1 MLSILVGVND
11 SSTVI
16 NNKDVVSIE
25 QYKETYTS
33 LLDQTLKHYPDVL
46 FVLCQPFILPV
57 GKIKKNWEAWYA
69 DISERQKVVKHL
81 AIQYNTV
88 FVPFQDVFNKALN
101 KASADYWIW
110 DGIHPTVAGHEL
122 MAREWIKQVSKR
134 LKFLR

>member
-1 MLSILVGVND
+1 M
-11 SSTVI
+11 
-16 NNKDVVSIE
+16 
-25 QYKETYTS
+25 
-33 LLDQTLKHYPDVL
+33 
-46 FVLCQPFILPV
+46 LCQPFILPV

-134 LKFLR
+134 LKFLH